1 MALLEAIEG
10 GMVAIVGNPPALV
23 VDGLADQKSALFAGA
38 RRLMKLD
45 K

>member
-1 MALLEAIEG
+1 
-10 GMVAIVGNPPALV
+10 V

>member
-1 MALLEAIEG
+1 MPG
-10 GMVAIVGNPPALV
+10 SNHFSVM
-23 VDGLADQKSALFAGA
+23 DGLADQSSVLFAGA